1 VPKILFYYNFVNE
14 ITNEEKDVLL
24 ATEPNS
30 FVIDTIILLDL
41 KVSVVVFHAKIDI
54 NAKIK
59 MDPKTGTDTKT
70 GTDMKISMDELIF

>member
-1 VPKILFYYNFVNE
+1 MPKILFYYNFVNK

-24 ATEPNS
+24 ATEPNL

-41 KVSVVVFHAKIDI
+41 KVLVVVFDAKIDI

-59 MDPKTGTDTKT
+59 MDPKTGTD
-70 GTDMKISMDELIF
+70 MKISMDELIF

>member
-1 VPKILFYYNFVNE
+1 MPKILFYYNSVNK

-24 ATEPNS
+24 ATEPNL

-41 KVSVVVFHAKIDI
+41 KVLVVVFDAKIDI

-59 MDPKTGTDTKT
+59 MDPKTGTD
-70 GTDMKISMDELIF
+70 MKISMDELIF